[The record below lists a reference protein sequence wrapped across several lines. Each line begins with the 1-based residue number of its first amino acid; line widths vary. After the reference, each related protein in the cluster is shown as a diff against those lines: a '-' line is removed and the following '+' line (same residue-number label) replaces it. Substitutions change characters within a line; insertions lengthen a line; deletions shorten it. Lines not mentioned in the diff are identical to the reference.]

1 MESVAGKSG
10 THRESTSTD
19 LGHPCSTVVFI
30 FSVGILLKTLAN
42 LSFLQTTAI
51 CWKHNTLPS
60 AFLCQPVVCH
70 YIFVYRTQKFPYNKF
85 LFGVSD
91 RGVR

>member
-30 FSVGILLKTLAN
+30 FFRRDSVENIGKPLLSPNHRNLLETQHAP
-42 LSFLQTTAI
+42 LSFPLPARRLSLYFCLQDAE
-51 CWKHNTLPS
+51 NSL
-60 AFLCQPVVCH
+60 
-70 YIFVYRTQKFPYNKF
+70 
-85 LFGVSD
+85 
-91 RGVR
+91 